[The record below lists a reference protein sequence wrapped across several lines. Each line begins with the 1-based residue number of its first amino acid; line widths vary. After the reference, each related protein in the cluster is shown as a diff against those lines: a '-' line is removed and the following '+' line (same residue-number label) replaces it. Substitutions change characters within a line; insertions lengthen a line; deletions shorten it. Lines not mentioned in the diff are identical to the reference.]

1 MNPVKAFLVRHWQIN
16 ILILIIIISTFLLYL
31 LRSVLLPF
39 AIGLVLSYLFQPVIN
54 WLEVQV
60 PPHRKWQQPKRVILV
75 LLCFLV
81 IVALLSLFSYYIAVA
96 VIHALVVILE
106 NAPQYMAAA
115 LQTVHGL
122 FSGLRSQFP
131 PEIQVQID
139 QIFIDVGTELGDLI
153 RSSVVNSVTSIPQTF
168 SLIVGFGSL
177 PLFLFYLLK
186 EPDKMSQG
194 FYAVFPS
201 WLAVHIRN
209 IVSILENVV
218 GRYIRAQLMLG
229 AVVGYFSFIGL
240 LILRLPFAPALAAV
254 AGVGELVPTIGPWLS
269 GSVAVVITLAVFPD
283 KAIWVAFV
291 FFIVQMLENT
301 LLVPR
306 IQGGYLRLHPAVLI
320 ILLVLGSYFAGI
332 WGILL
337 AGPTAATVIELV
349 KYIRN
354 NMKQQVA
361 AEATMSG
368 EEQKVSTRVPASQ

>member
-1 MNPVKAFLVRHWQIN
+1 MNPVRAFLARHWQIN
-16 ILILIIIISTFLLYL
+16 ILILVIIASAFLLYL

-39 AIGLVLSYLFQPVIN
+39 VIGLILSYLLQPIIN
-54 WLEVQV
+54 WLEVLL
-60 PPHRKWQQPKRVILV
+60 PPHRKWQQPKRVLLV

-81 IVALLSLFSYYIAVA
+81 MAALLGLFSYYIAAA

-115 LQTVHGL
+115 LQAVHGL
-122 FSGLRSQFP
+122 FAGLRSQFP

-139 QIFIDVGTELGDLI
+139 NILIDIGTEVGSLI
-153 RSSVVNSVTSIPQTF
+153 RNSLLNSVTSIPQTF
-168 SLIVGFGSL
+168 SLIIGFGSL

-186 EPDKMSQG
+186 EPKKMSQG

-201 WLAVHIRN
+201 WLAIHIRN
-209 IVSILENVV
+209 VVSILENVV
-218 GRYIRAQLMLG
+218 GRYVRAQLMLG
-229 AVVGYFSFIGL
+229 VVVGYFSFIGL
-240 LILRLPFAPALAAV
+240 LILKLPFAPVLAAV
-254 AGVGELVPTIGPWLS
+254 AGVGELVPTIGPWIG

-283 KAIWVAFV
+283 KAVWVAFV
-291 FFIVQMLENT
+291 FFIVQILENT

-320 ILLVLGSYFAGI
+320 ILLVLGTYVAGI

-354 NMKQQVA
+354 NIEQRAATGVA
-361 AEATMSG
+361 IPQ
-368 EEQKVSTRVPASQ
+368 EEQKASTQVPARQ